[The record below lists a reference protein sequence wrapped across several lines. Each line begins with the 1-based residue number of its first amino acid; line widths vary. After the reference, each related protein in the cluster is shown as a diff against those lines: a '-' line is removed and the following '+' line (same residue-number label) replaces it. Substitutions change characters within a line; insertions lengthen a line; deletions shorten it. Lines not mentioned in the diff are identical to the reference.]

1 MRASRLTRSG
11 SGEWVARAR
20 GRAPRTDGAQPQ
32 RAGQI
37 PHRGVHISRL
47 SILSRTALLVR
58 EDRHAP
64 PFGRFPGGRFVS

>member
-47 SILSRTALLVR
+47 SI
-58 EDRHAP
+58 HYG
-64 PFGRFPGGRFVS
+64 FIG